1 MVDYIKRLK
10 VCIRWFQD
18 IEMSYSIEQEKLK
31 NSLEMTQ
38 QKSVEIGKVNFHFS
52 SLRAVINAIAR

>member
-38 QKSVEIGKVNFHFS
+38 QKSIEIGKINFLFCFTFGIS
-52 SLRAVINAIAR
+52 C